1 LFGAQHNEVDMAMTQ
16 HVSPKKVKVAAWSEL
31 QERKPRYALVG
42 EVDLVVIRYG
52 DEVSVLYG
60 RCLHR
65 GGLMADGTVA
75 GENLIC
81 GLHNWDYRLDTGVSQ
96 YDNNEALYR
105 FQAWIDL
112 EADAVLVDENEV
124 AEWARCHPQ
133 PWNRAAYQGLYA
145 DIHGGPDEPFN
156 NYIHQLAEADP
167 ATFSAQGPVSA
178 MGVPIITLPKWDDIQ
193 IVTAQL
199 SSRPLEDGAP
209 VGTDVI
215 IGPRALKPLRL
226 DIPLMVTDMSY
237 GALGREV
244 KIALARGAEMA
255 GTGIGS
261 GEGGMLEAER
271 AENSRYFYELAPARF
286 GWDIQQVTR
295 CQAFHF
301 KGGQAAKTGVG
312 GLLPAEKVTEEI
324 ARVRGLEPHRDAHAP
339 SRFRDL
345 RTPADFA
352 RMADLVREATGGIP
366 IGFKLSAQHIEEDLD
381 FAIEAGAD
389 YIILDGRG
397 GGTGASPNLMKHNI
411 SVPTIPALARARRH
425 LDKRAAT
432 HVSLVIT
439 GGLRTESDFIKALAL
454 GADAVAL
461 GNAAIQAAGCLGM
474 RACHNNNCPVGVATQ
489 DPELRQRLSID
500 RAAQRVN
507 RFLRNSVTMMQ
518 VMSRACGHDHL
529 NRFTLSDLITWK
541 QEMSALAGI
550 RYGGV
555 AGGGQAEQER

>member
-1 LFGAQHNEVDMAMTQ
+1 M
-16 HVSPKKVKVAAWSEL
+16 VKVATWSEL
-31 QERKPRYALVG
+31 QDGKPRYALVG
-42 EVDLVVIRYG
+42 EVDLVVILHG

-65 GGLMADGTVA
+65 GGLMSDGTVE
-75 GENLIC
+75 GKNLIC
-81 GLHNWDYRLDTGVSQ
+81 GLHGWDYRVDTGVSQ
-96 YDNNEALYR
+96 YHNDEALYR
-105 FQAWIDL
+105 FQTWTDQD
-112 EADAVLVDENEV
+112 ADAVYVDEHEV
-124 AEWARCHPQ
+124 TGWARRHPQ
-133 PWNRAAYQGLYA
+133 PWNREAYQGLYA
-145 DIHGGPDEPFN
+145 DIHGGAEETWN
-156 NYIHQLAEADP
+156 NYIHQLAKTDP
-167 ATFSAQGPVSA
+167 DRFSAQGPISA
-178 MGVPIITLPKWDDIQ
+178 MGVPIGTLPKWEDIQ
-193 IVTAQL
+193 ILTAQL
-199 SSRPLEDGAP
+199 AAQPLDDDAP

-215 IGPRALKPLRL
+215 IGPQAAKPLRL
-226 DIPLMVTDMSY
+226 SIPLLVTDMSY

-255 GTGIGS
+255 GTGICS

-271 AENSRYFYELAPARF
+271 AENTRYFYELAPAGF
-286 GWDIQQVTR
+286 GWNIEQVTR

-301 KGGQAAKTGVG
+301 KAGQAAKTGVG
-312 GLLPAEKVTEEI
+312 GLLPADKVTEEI
-324 ARVRGLEPHRDAHAP
+324 ARVRGLEPHKDAHAP

-352 RMADLVREATGGIP
+352 RMADRIREATGGIP

-381 FAIEAGAD
+381 FVIDAGAD

-397 GGTGASPNLMKHNI
+397 GGTGASPNLLKNNI

-425 LDKRAAT
+425 LDKRAVT
-432 HVSLVIT
+432 HISLIIT

-489 DPELRQRLSID
+489 DPLLRQRLSID
-500 RAAQRVN
+500 RSAQRVY
-507 RFLRNSVTMMQ
+507 RFLLNSVAMMQ

-529 NRFTLSDLITWK
+529 NGFSVNDLISWK
-541 QEMSALAGI
+541 QEMTTLAGI

-555 AGGGQAEQER
+555 TGEG